1 MREEERGQTTRNKKS
16 KDKRKIEKKREWGKA
31 RWRQKDQEGDQV
43 NQRKTES
50 KNAEIC
56 FNVFTSVLSFNYK
69 QKWYPL
75 RLIGLSVKL
84 RATFLLL
91 CLLPSSAWT
100 EHNQWQDCTKCH
112 NDRKIYLN
120 IWCIFYKWVPYSE
133 LQIIKIK
140 CWPK

>member
-1 MREEERGQTTRNKKS
+1 MREEEQGIIRTKEKF
-16 KDKRKIEKKREWGKA
+16 KRRVSEGA

-43 NQRKTES
+43 NQTKMES

-84 RATFLLL
+84 RATFLLV
-91 CLLPSSAWT
+91 
-100 EHNQWQDCTKCH
+100 
-112 NDRKIYLN
+112 
-120 IWCIFYKWVPYSE
+120 CI
-133 LQIIKIK
+133 
-140 CWPK
+140 